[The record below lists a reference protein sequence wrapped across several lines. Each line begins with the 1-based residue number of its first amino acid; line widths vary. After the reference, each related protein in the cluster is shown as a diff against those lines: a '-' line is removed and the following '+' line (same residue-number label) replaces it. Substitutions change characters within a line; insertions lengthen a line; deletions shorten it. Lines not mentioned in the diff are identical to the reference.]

1 MGTLVNT
8 INEFALNHMGVLF
21 VIMGLFMLLF
31 RNTGAK
37 IRAFFY
43 SKIRN
48 TSDVAEKQEAEF
60 WARISIIIAGV
71 GLLLVGLYLIFQR
84 GI

>member
-1 MGTLVNT
+1 MGTIVNT
-8 INEFALNHMGVLF
+8 INEFALSHMGVLF
-21 VIMGLFMLLF
+21 IIMGLFMLLF

-60 WARISIIIAGV
+60 WARISIIGGGV
-71 GLLLVGLYLIFQR
+71 SLIIIGTYLIIKN
-84 GI
+84 GM